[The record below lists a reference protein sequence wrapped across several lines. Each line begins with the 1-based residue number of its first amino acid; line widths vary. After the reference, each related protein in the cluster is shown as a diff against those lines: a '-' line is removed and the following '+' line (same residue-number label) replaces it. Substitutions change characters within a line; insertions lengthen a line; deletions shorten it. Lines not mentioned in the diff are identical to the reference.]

1 MSAFTAHEVRHL
13 AALAQ
18 LELGPEETEAFARQL
33 SEILEFARQV
43 QAVDTSLLAG
53 EDAIV
58 LAAEAPRRD
67 DVLEPSLRRDDV
79 LSGAPDA
86 DRTTGLFKVPRVLN
100 G

>member
-1 MSAFTAHEVRHL
+1 MSAFTAGDVQRL
-13 AALAQ
+13 AALAR
-18 LELGPEETEAFARQL
+18 LELGPEEIDAFARQL

-43 QAVDTSLLAG
+43 QAVDTSLLAEQDG
-53 EDAIV
+53 IV
-58 LAAEAPRRD
+58 LAPEPARRD
-67 DVLEPSLRRDDV
+67 DGLVPSLPRDEV